1 MQPLQL
7 FDLAFRQNEWLA
19 QRQSVISQNIA
30 NANSPGYQA
39 KDVESFEEA
48 MRKSVPMAVT
58 NPDHFSP
65 AGDGV
70 VQARDNDPYQAE
82 VLVSGNDVS
91 LEQEFLK
98 SYDVMRS
105 YSMNTQ
111 TLKTFNN
118 MLQTVTKG

>member
-1 MQPLQL
+1 MPPLQL

-30 NANSPGYQA
+30 NANSPGYKA
-39 KDVESFEEA
+39 KDVESFDDA
-48 MRKSVPMAVT
+48 MRKAIPMAVT
-58 NPDHFSP
+58 NSEHFAP
-65 AGDGV
+65 TGDGV
-70 VQARDNDPYQAE
+70 VAARDNGAYQAE
-82 VLVSGNDVS
+82 VLASGNDVS

-98 SYDVMRS
+98 SNDVMRS

-111 TLKTFNN
+111 ILKTFSN

>member
-39 KDVESFEEA
+39 KDVESFEDA

-65 AGDGV
+65 SGDGV
-70 VQARDNDPYQAE
+70 AQARDNDPYQAE

-98 SYDVMRS
+98 SNDVMRS

-111 TLKTFNN
+111 ILKTFTN

>member
-19 QRQSVISQNIA
+19 QRQSVISQNVA
-30 NANSPGYQA
+30 NANTPGYKA
-39 KDVESFEEA
+39 RDVESFEDA
-48 MRKSVPMAVT
+48 MRKAVPMAVT
-58 NPDHFSP
+58 NPDHFAP
-65 AGDGV
+65 AGDGL
-70 VQARDNDPYQAE
+70 VQARDDDPNQAE

-98 SYDVMRS
+98 SGEVMRG

-111 TLKTFNN
+111 IMRTFSG
-118 MLQTVTKG
+118 MLRSVTKG

>member
-7 FDLAFRQNEWLA
+7 FDLAFRQNEWLT
-19 QRQSVISQNIA
+19 QRQSVISQNVA
-30 NANSPGYQA
+30 NANTPGYKA
-39 KDVESFEEA
+39 KDVESFEDA

-58 NPDHFSP
+58 NGDHFSP
-65 AGDGV
+65 SGDGL
-70 VQARDNDPYQAE
+70 VQARDNDSQQAD

-98 SYDVMRS
+98 SNDVMRG

-111 TLKTFNN
+111 ILRTFSG
-118 MLQTVTKG
+118 MLRTVTKG

>member
-105 YSMNTQ
+105 YSMNAQ
-111 TLKTFNN
+111 ILKTFNN
-118 MLQTVTKG
+118 MLLTATKG

>member
-19 QRQSVISQNIA
+19 QRQSVISSNIA
-30 NANSPGYQA
+30 NANTPGYKS
-39 KDVESFEEA
+39 KDIESFDEV
-48 MRKSVPMAVT
+48 MRKSLPMTVT
-58 NPDHFSP
+58 
-65 AGDGV
+65 DGQHLSSEDGSKV
-70 VQARDNDPYQAE
+70 LSQDDDASKAE

-98 SYDVMRS
+98 SGEVMRS

-111 TLKTFNN
+111 ILKTFDR
-118 MLQTVTKG
+118 MLQSVARS

>member
-19 QRQSVISQNIA
+19 HRQSVISSNIA
-30 NANSPGYQA
+30 NANTPGYKA
-39 KDVESFEEA
+39 KDVESFDDV
-48 MRKSVPMAVT
+48 MRKSLQMSVT
-58 NPDHFSP
+58 NGEHLSP
-65 AGDGV
+65 EDGRTV
-70 VQARDNDPYQAE
+70 LASDVDGSKAE

-98 SYDVMRS
+98 SGDVMRS

-111 TLKTFNN
+111 ILKTFDR
-118 MLQTVTKG
+118 MLQSVTKS

>member
-7 FDLAFRQNEWLA
+7 FDLAYRQNEWLA
-19 QRQSVISQNIA
+19 QRQSVISQNVA
-30 NANSPGYQA
+30 NANTPGYKA
-39 KDVESFEEA
+39 KDVESFEDV

-58 NPDHFSP
+58 NPDHISP
-65 AGDGV
+65 SGEGV

-98 SYDVMRS
+98 SNDVMRG

-111 TLKTFNN
+111 ILKTFTG
-118 MLQTVTKG
+118 MLRTVTKG

>member
-19 QRQSVISQNIA
+19 QRQSVISSNIA
-30 NANSPGYQA
+30 NANTPGYKA
-39 KDVESFEEA
+39 KDVESFDDV
-48 MRKSVPMAVT
+48 MRKSLPMSVT
-58 NPDHFSP
+58 NGEHLSPD
-65 AGDGV
+65 DGQTV
-70 VQARDNDPYQAE
+70 LASDVDGSKAE

-98 SYDVMRS
+98 SGDVMRS

-111 TLKTFNN
+111 ILKTFDR
-118 MLQTVTKG
+118 MLQSVTKS

>member
-19 QRQSVISQNIA
+19 QRQSVISQNVA
-30 NANSPGYQA
+30 NANTPGYKA

-58 NPDHFSP
+58 NADHFSP
-65 AGDGV
+65 SADGTV
-70 VQARDNDPYQAE
+70 EARDNDPYQAE

-91 LEQEFLK
+91 LEQEFLN

-105 YSMNTQ
+105 YSMNAQ
-111 TLKTFNN
+111 ILKTFNN
-118 MLQTVTKG
+118 MLLTATKG

>member
-19 QRQSVISQNIA
+19 QRQSVISQNVA
-30 NANSPGYQA
+30 NANTPGYKA

-58 NPDHFSP
+58 NADHLSP
-65 AGDGV
+65 SGDGV
-70 VQARDNDPYQAE
+70 VEARDNDPRQAE

-98 SYDVMRS
+98 SNDVMRG

-111 TLKTFNN
+111 ILKTFSN
-118 MLQTVTKG
+118 MLHTVTKG

>member
-7 FDLAFRQNEWLA
+7 FDLAFRQNEWLT
-19 QRQSVISQNIA
+19 QRQSVISQNVA
-30 NANSPGYQA
+30 NANTPGYKA
-39 KDVESFEEA
+39 KDVESFEDA

-58 NPDHFSP
+58 KADHFSP
-65 AGDGV
+65 SGDGL
-70 VQARDNDPYQAE
+70 VQARDNDPQQAD

-98 SYDVMRS
+98 SNDVMRG

-111 TLKTFNN
+111 ILRTFSG
-118 MLQTVTKG
+118 MLRTVTKG

>member
-30 NANSPGYQA
+30 NANSPGYKA
-39 KDVESFEEA
+39 KDVESFEDV
-48 MRKSVPMAVT
+48 MRRSVPMVAT
-58 NPDHFSP
+58 NPEHFSP

-70 VQARDNDPYQAE
+70 VKASDVDPNQAE
-82 VLVSGNDVS
+82 VFVSGNDVS

-98 SYDVMRS
+98 SNDVMRN

-111 TLKTFNN
+111 ILKTFRG
-118 MLQTVTKG
+118 MLQLVTKG

>member
-30 NANSPGYQA
+30 NANSPGYKA
-39 KDVESFEEA
+39 KDVESFEDA

-58 NPDHFSP
+58 NPDHFAPS
-65 AGDGV
+65 GDGV
-70 VQARDNDPYQAE
+70 TRASDNDPYQAE
-82 VLVSGNDVS
+82 VLASGNDVS

-98 SYDVMRS
+98 SNDVMRS

-111 TLKTFNN
+111 ILKTFTT

>member
-19 QRQSVISQNIA
+19 QRQSVISQNVA
-30 NANSPGYQA
+30 NANTPGYKA
-39 KDVESFEEA
+39 KDVESFEDA
-48 MRKSVPMAVT
+48 MRKAVPMAVT
-58 NPDHFSP
+58 NADHFSP
-65 AGDGV
+65 AGDAV

-98 SYDVMRS
+98 SNDVMRS

-111 TLKTFNN
+111 ILKTFAN

>member
-19 QRQSVISQNIA
+19 QRQSVISQNVA
-30 NANSPGYQA
+30 NANTPGYKA
-39 KDVESFEEA
+39 RDVESFEDA
-48 MRKSVPMAVT
+48 MRKAVPMAVT
-58 NPDHFSP
+58 NSDHFSP
-65 AGDGV
+65 AGDGL
-70 VQARDNDPYQAE
+70 VQARDNDPNQAE

-98 SYDVMRS
+98 SGEVMRG

-111 TLKTFNN
+111 IMRTFSG
-118 MLQTVTKG
+118 MLRSVTKG